1 MTQDRETDSDTGTGT
16 DTSPR
21 GRFLDLH
28 RHLPSTAFV
37 LVLVVALAAF
47 GGAFLYAGVYNI
59 GADAPHSALIYNSL
73 DMFRERAITH
83 HARNIVVPADF
94 NDPKRVATGAGL
106 YSEMCSGCHLGP
118 GVEKSEMSQGLYPP
132 APELARGIGHSPAE
146 MFWIIKHGVKLSAMP
161 AWGKT
166 HNDDLI
172 WDMVAFAKA
181 LPAMSPAQYQAALAA
196 APAEHDEIMK
206 DMPGMAG
213 MAGMAK
219 GEAARP
225 TPIGHSHA
233 PGTKPHAD

>member
-1 MTQDRETDSDTGTGT
+1 MTDRNETGIEGRSK
-16 DTSPR
+16 

-37 LVLVVALAAF
+37 LLLSLALAAF
-47 GGAFLYAGVYNI
+47 GGAFVYAGVYNI
-59 GADAPHSALIYNSL
+59 GADAPHSTMVYNTL
-73 DMFRERAITH
+73 AMFRERAIAH

-94 NDPKRVATGAGL
+94 NDPKRLATGAGL

-132 APELARGIGHSPAE
+132 APELARGIDHSPAE

-166 HNDDLI
+166 HSDDLI

-181 LPAMSPAQYQAALAA
+181 LPKMTPEQYQAALAA
-196 APAEHDEIMK
+196 APADHDEIMK
-206 DMPGMAG
+206 AMPGMSG
-213 MAGMAK
+213 MKGMK
-219 GEAARP
+219 PGETAEPKP
-225 TPIGHSHA
+225 TGHSHA
-233 PGTKPHAD
+233 PGTKPHQD

>member
-1 MTQDRETDSDTGTGT
+1 MTDRNEPGIEDRSK
-16 DTSPR
+16 

-37 LVLVVALAAF
+37 VLLSLALAAF
-47 GGAFLYAGVYNI
+47 GGAFVYAGVYNI
-59 GADAPHSALIYNSL
+59 GADAPHSTMVYNTL
-73 DMFRERAITH
+73 DMFRERAIAH

-94 NDPKRVATGAGL
+94 NDPKRLATGAGL

-132 APELARGIGHSPAE
+132 APELSRGIDHSPAE

-166 HNDDLI
+166 HSDDLI

-181 LPAMSPAQYQAALAA
+181 LPKMSPDQYQAALAA
-196 APAEHDEIMK
+196 APADHDEIMK
-206 DMPGMAG
+206 AMPGMSG
-213 MAGMAK
+213 MKEMKPGETAK
-219 GEAARP
+219 P
-225 TPIGHSHA
+225 KLTGHSHA
-233 PGTKPHAD
+233 PGTKPHQD